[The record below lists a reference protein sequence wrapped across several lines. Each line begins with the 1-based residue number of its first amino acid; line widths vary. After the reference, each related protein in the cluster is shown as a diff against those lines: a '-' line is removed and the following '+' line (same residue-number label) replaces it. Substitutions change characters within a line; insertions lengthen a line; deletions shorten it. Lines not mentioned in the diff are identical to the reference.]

1 MSAPGAPPVTPTP
14 RNTDLLLVVVLG
26 ILWGSAFPLIRAG
39 IVAGAP
45 PLLFASVRYLLTAA
59 VLVPVALV
67 TRAPLPRREV
77 LLVPVLLGGLIMIG
91 AYGVLLYLGEDT
103 TSGGLAA
110 ILTASAPLA
119 SAVIGYRF
127 LPAER
132 LGTSGVVGLLVGFGG
147 VGVLVLPQLLGS
159 TSMGATGPLLVVA
172 AVISFA
178 AGSVFLRRSSR
189 AAPGFWLLAM
199 QFAVGGAL
207 AGVLGLGLGEPRTL
221 GNLSITGPA
230 LVFLV
235 VLTGIV
241 GYSLYFRIHHTSG
254 PTTANV
260 VGYVNPVTGVLV
272 GLLIFGEL
280 VTPIEIVGLILIA
293 AGLFLLQRDRR
304 PRRSTTLQPKE
315 PNRASGPGGA
325 GPVHPDQR

>member
-1 MSAPGAPPVTPTP
+1 MSEPTP
-14 RNTDLLLVVVLG
+14 SPSPPNARSTDLLLVVVLG

-39 IVAGAP
+39 LVAGAP

-67 TRAPLPRREV
+67 ARAPLPRRDV
-77 LLVPVLLGGLIMIG
+77 LLVPVLLGGLLMIG
-91 AYGVLLYLGEDT
+91 AYGVLLYLGETT

-119 SAVIGYRF
+119 SAVIGYRL

-132 LGTSGVVGLLVGFGG
+132 LGSSGVVGLLVGFGG

-159 TSMGATGPLLVVA
+159 ASMGATGPVLVVA
-172 AVISFA
+172 AVITFA
-178 AGSVFLRRSSR
+178 GGSVLLRRSSR
-189 AAPGFWLLAM
+189 ATPGFWLLAM

-207 AGVLGLGLGEPRTL
+207 AGALGLGLGEPRTL

-241 GYSLYFRIHHTSG
+241 GYSLYFRVHHTSG

-272 GLLIFGEL
+272 GLLIFGEV

-293 AGLFLLQRDRR
+293 GGLFLLQRDRR
-304 PRRSTTLQPKE
+304 PQRP
-315 PNRASGPGGA
+315 ASPESKSPSAVSGTGA
-325 GPVHPDQR
+325 AVPAPSENG